1 MRFLI
6 LPLFLALVSVSA
18 QSPTPKK
25 NPPKGKA
32 GMASVKLKGDKT
44 DPRNWPDA
52 SKGSP
57 TPHAPQEEPPA
68 ATRSRPQT
76 ATAPVPGERIVFL
89 GNGLAERDVYF
100 SRLETEFHLR
110 YPNEKLF
117 IRNMGRPGDTPG
129 FRPHPARASQW
140 AFPGAEVFH
149 PELQAHYGK
158 GFFSTPDQW
167 LHHLKADTIV
177 AFFGYNESFGGPER
191 VGNFEAELTAFVKHT
206 LSKAYNGQEAPRLV
220 LVSPIA
226 FENLSAKRDLPDGVR
241 ENANLALYS
250 AAIEKVAKAH
260 GLTFV
265 DLFTPTRELY
275 AKVEQPFTINGFA
288 PTEAGY
294 RELAQILA
302 NGLYGHQSHQ
312 SKADP
317 AKVHAAVKQK
327 DWFWN
332 NDYNLVNGVH
342 SHGQRYN
349 PYGPQNYPDEV
360 RKTREMM
367 ALRDQLIHDL
377 AAGAKTEVAVDDGS
391 THKLPQVPTN
401 FDPKDSKGK
410 MGSIE
415 YKNVEQALASFTMAE
430 GYKVDLF
437 ASEAEFPDLKN
448 PVQLSFDNKGRL
460 WVAVMPAYPH
470 WKPGDPAPNDKL
482 IILEDTDGDGRAD
495 KQTTFADGLHLPI
508 GFEIAPEGVYVSE
521 EPNLVLLIDEDGDDR
536 ADRKELLLHGFDTHD
551 THHAISAYCA
561 DASGAIYMGE
571 GRFLHSQVETPY
583 GPRRCNDGGVWR
595 FDPKSFRLERYA
607 QVDVSNPW
615 GISFNDWEQCHISD
629 GSPGES
635 WWGLPIS
642 AKMPYGIENPKV
654 GQFVPKR
661 SRPTSGAEFVSSRH
675 FPDAHQGAFMICNSI
690 GFLGTSMGM
699 PRDNGAGY
707 EGELI
712 ADLISST
719 DGNFRPVDLEFAPDG
734 SLYLVDWHNALIGH
748 MQHNARDPNRDHDHG
763 RIYRITYPSR
773 PLVQPAKVHGASL
786 PELLENL
793 KLPEYRTRY
802 RTRREL
808 RGRPADEVIP
818 AVKAWAAALDKTD
831 PRYEHHL
838 CEALWATWAQ
848 NRPDVDLVK
857 QCLTGQKHET
867 RAAAASVLRF
877 NPEKIP
883 GATDLLLMAARDAHG
898 RVRLEA
904 IVAASW
910 LDNADGAR
918 IALEALKLPLD
929 KWMGP
934 VTKHILEYTLKDD
947 IEALRQAGQL
957 DLAGNPNAAGW
968 LAGTFKIEDAAPSAE
983 AAAYGPTRKLD
994 PAEAKVYALGKEVF
1008 TRDAHCATCHQP
1020 NGQGIPNI
1028 YPTLSKSDWI
1038 DNDERL
1044 IKIALKGLWG
1054 PIEVNGQHFDPS
1066 KGVPP
1071 MMGFAGLLNDEELA
1085 AVLSYVR
1092 QSFGNDG
1099 AFVSPEKVKQVRAA
1113 TADRVNFYMTD
1124 EILKE
1129 HPLKK

>member
-1 MRFLI
+1 MRLI
-6 LPLFLALVSVSA
+6 HLVSLLLLLAFPSPALLA
-18 QSPTPKK
+18 QAA
-25 NPPKGKA
+25 PKGK
-32 GMASVKLKGDKT
+32 GKGGVKMKGDKS
-44 DPRNWPDA
+44 DPRNWPDS
-52 SKGSP
+52 SKGSAA
-57 TPHAPQEEPPA
+57 PHAPQEEPPA
-68 ATRSRPQT
+68 ATAARPQS
-76 ATAPVPGERIVFL
+76 ATAPESGERIVFL

-110 YPNEKLF
+110 YPNEKLL

-149 PELQAHYGK
+149 PELDMHFGK
-158 GFFSTPDQW
+158 GFFPTPDQW
-167 LHHLKADTIV
+167 LFHLKADTIV
-177 AFFGYNESFGGPER
+177 AFFGYNESFDGPAK
-191 VGNFEAELTAFVKHT
+191 VSNFEAELTAFVKHT
-206 LSKAYNGQEAPRLV
+206 LGKAYNGKASPRLV

-226 FENLSAKRDLPDGVR
+226 FENLSANRDLPNGEK
-241 ENANLALYS
+241 ENANLALYT
-250 AAIEKVAKAH
+250 AGIERVAKAH
-260 GLTFV
+260 GLTFI
-265 DLFTPTRELY
+265 DLFTPTKALY
-275 AKVEQPFTINGFA
+275 SKDRSAFTINGFA

-294 RELAQILA
+294 QEIAVHLA

-327 DWFWN
+327 DWLWN

-367 ALRDQLIHDL
+367 ALRDHLIHDL
-377 AAGAKTEVAVDDGS
+377 SSGQKTDLSVDDS
-391 THKLPQVPTN
+391 TTHPLAPVPTN
-401 FDPKDSKGK
+401 FDPKDGKGK

-415 YKNVEQALASFTMAE
+415 YKNVEQALSSFTMAE

-437 ASEAEFPDLKN
+437 ASESEFPDLKN

-460 WVAVMPAYPH
+460 WVAVMPSYPH

-521 EPNLVLLIDEDGDDR
+521 EPNLILLVDEDGDDK

-561 DASGAIYMGE
+561 DASGAFYMGE

-635 WWGLPIS
+635 WWGLPVS

-675 FPDAHQGAFMICNSI
+675 FPDEHQGAFMICNSI
-690 GFLGTSMGM
+690 GFLGTSMGRV
-699 PRDNGAGY
+699 RDSGSGY

-712 ADLISST
+712 ADLLSST
-719 DGNFRPVDLEFAPDG
+719 DGNFRPVDIEFAPDG
-734 SLYLVDWHNALIGH
+734 SLYVVDWHNALIGH
-748 MQHNARDPNRDHDHG
+748 MQHNARDPSRDHDHG

-773 PLVQPAKVHGASL
+773 PLVQPAKVHDASL

-808 RGRPADEVIP
+808 RGRPANEVIP
-818 AVKAWAAALDKTD
+818 AVIAWAAALDKAD

-848 NRPDVDLVK
+848 NQLDAELLK
-857 QCLTGQKHET
+857 QCLTAQKHEA
-867 RAAAASVLRF
+867 RASAASVLRF
-877 NPEKIP
+877 NPEKIAN
-883 GATDLLLMAARDAHG
+883 ATDLLLMAARDAHG

-934 VTKHILEYTLKDD
+934 VTKHILEHTLKDD
-947 IEALRQAGQL
+947 IAALQAAGQL
-957 DLAGNPNAAGW
+957 DLADNPNAAGY

-983 AAAYGPTRKLD
+983 DAAYGPTRKLSD
-994 PAEAKVYALGKEVF
+994 AEQKTYALGKQVF

-1028 YPTLSKSDWI
+1028 YPTLAKSDWI
-1038 DNDERL
+1038 ENDERL

-1071 MMGFAGLLNDEELA
+1071 MMGFGGLLNDEELA

-1092 QSFGNDG
+1092 QSFGNNG
-1099 AFVSPEKVKQVRAA
+1099 PFITPNQVKQVRAA
-1113 TADRVNFYMTD
+1113 TAERVNFYMTD

-1129 HPLKK
+1129 HPLK

>member
-1 MRFLI
+1 MRPI
-6 LPLFLALVSVSA
+6 LLFLLCLCPLLQA
-18 QSPTPKK
+18 QDAPKA
-25 NPPKGKA
+25 KGKA
-32 GMASVKLKGDKT
+32 KAKQGTASVKMKGDKT
-44 DPRNWPDA
+44 DPKNWPDSSQGA
-52 SKGSP
+52 P
-57 TPHAPQEEPPA
+57 TPHAPQEEPHA
-68 ATRSRPQT
+68 AAAARPQT
-76 ATAPVPGERIVFL
+76 ATAPEPGERIVFI

-110 YPNEKLF
+110 YPNEKLL

-140 AFPGAEVFH
+140 AFPGAEKFH
-149 PELQAHYGK
+149 PGLNLHFGK
-158 GFFSTPDQW
+158 GFFPTPDQW

-177 AFFGYNESFGGPER
+177 AFFGYNESFDGPDH
-191 VGNFEAELTAFVKHT
+191 VDNFEAELTAFVKHT
-206 LSKAYNGQEAPRLV
+206 LSKAYNGKEASRLV

-226 FENLSAKRDLPDGVR
+226 FENLSATRDLPDGEK
-241 ENANLALYS
+241 ENTSLALYS
-250 AAIEKVAKAH
+250 AAIERVAKAH
-260 GLTFV
+260 ELTFI
-265 DLFTPTRELY
+265 DFFTPTKELY
-275 AKVEQPFTINGFA
+275 SKNQSAFTINGFA
-288 PTEAGY
+288 PTEAAY
-294 RELAQILA
+294 QKLAVHLA

-312 SKADP
+312 SQADP

-327 DWFWN
+327 DWLWN

-360 RKTREMM
+360 QKTREMM

-377 AAGAKTEVAVDDGS
+377 ASGKKTDLAVDDS
-391 THKLPQVPTN
+391 ATHPLTPVPTN
-401 FDPKDSKGK
+401 FDPQDSKGK
-410 MGSIE
+410 MGSVE
-415 YKNVEQALASFTMAE
+415 YKNVEQALSSFTMAE

-437 ASEAEFPDLKN
+437 ASESEFPDLKN
-448 PVQLSFDNKGRL
+448 PVQISFDNKGRL
-460 WVAVMPAYPH
+460 WVAVMPSYPH
-470 WKPGDPAPNDKL
+470 WRPGDPAPNDKL

-508 GFEIAPEGVYVSE
+508 GFEFAPEGVYISQ
-521 EPNLVLLIDEDGDDR
+521 EPNLALLVDENQDDR
-536 ADRKELLLHGFDTHD
+536 ADRLELLMHGFDTHD
-551 THHAISAYCA
+551 THHAISAFCA
-561 DASGAIYMGE
+561 DASGAFYMGE

-635 WWGLPIS
+635 WWGLPVS
-642 AKMPYGIENPKV
+642 AKMPYGIEIPKV

-675 FPDAHQGAFMICNSI
+675 FPDEHQGAFMICNSI
-690 GFLGTSMGM
+690 GFLGASMGKIKE
-699 PRDNGAGY
+699 DGAGY
-707 EGELI
+707 TGELI
-712 ADLISST
+712 ADLIASN
-719 DGNFRPVDLEFAPDG
+719 DGNFRPVDIEFAPDG

-773 PLVQPAKVHGASL
+773 PLVEPAKVAGASI

-802 RTRREL
+802 RSRREL
-808 RGRPADEVIP
+808 RGRPASEVIP

-838 CEALWATWAQ
+838 CEALWITWAQ
-848 NRPDVDLVK
+848 NQPDVELLK
-857 QCLTGQKHET
+857 QCLTAQKHET

-877 NPEKIP
+877 NPEKVP
-883 GATDLLLMAARDAHG
+883 NATDLLMMATRDAHG

-918 IALEALKLPLD
+918 IILEALKMPLD

-934 VTKHILEYTLKDD
+934 VTKHILEHTLKDD
-947 IEALRQAGQL
+947 IDALQKSGQL
-957 DLAGNPNAAGW
+957 DLTGNPNAAGW

-983 AAAYGPTRKLD
+983 DAAYGPTRKLSE
-994 PAEAKVYALGKEVF
+994 PEQKIYALGKEVF

-1028 YPTLSKSDWI
+1028 YPTLAKSDWI
-1038 DNDERL
+1038 ENDERL

-1054 PIEVNGQHFDPS
+1054 PIEVNGQHFDPT

-1071 MMGFAGLLNDEELA
+1071 MMGFGGLLSDEELA

-1092 QSFGNDG
+1092 QSFGNDDE
-1099 AFVSPEKVKQVRAA
+1099 FVSPDKVRQVRAA

-1129 HPLKK
+1129 HPLK

>member
-1 MRFLI
+1 MMRFLI
-6 LPLFLALVSVSA
+6 LSLAFALAPLAAETLS
-18 QSPTPKK
+18 PKK
-25 NPPKGKA
+25 NSSRPATAAPGRR
-32 GMASVKLKGDKT
+32 GDKA

-57 TPHAPQEEPPA
+57 TPHAPHEEPPDA
-68 ATRSRPQT
+68 NRSRPQA
-76 ATAPVPGERIVFL
+76 ATAPTPGERMVFL
-89 GNGLAERDVYF
+89 GNGLVERDVYF

-110 YPNEKLF
+110 YPNEKL
-117 IRNMGRPGDTPG
+117 IVRNMGRPGDTPG
-129 FRPHPARASQW
+129 FRPHPARPSQW
-140 AFPGAEVFH
+140 AFPGAEQFH
-149 PELQAHYGK
+149 PDLQMHHGK

-167 LHHLKADTIV
+167 LHHLQADTIV

-191 VGNFEAELTAFVKHT
+191 VATFEAELTAFVKHT
-206 LSKAYNGQEAPRLV
+206 LSKAYNGSEAPRLV

-226 FENLSAKRDLPDGVR
+226 FENLSASRDLPDGVR

-250 AAIEKVAKAH
+250 AAIEKVAKTH

-275 AKVEQPFTINGFA
+275 AKGGPAFTINGFA

-294 RELAQILA
+294 QQLAVLLA
-302 NGLYGHQSHQ
+302 DGLYGHQSHQ

-317 AKVHAAVKQK
+317 AKLHAAVKQK

-377 AAGAKTEVAVDDGS
+377 ASGVKTDLAVDDS
-391 THKLPQVPTN
+391 ATHSLPPVPTN
-401 FDPKDSKGK
+401 FDPADAKGK
-410 MGSIE
+410 MGSVE

-470 WKPGDPAPNDKL
+470 WKPGDPPPNDKL

-561 DASGAIYMGE
+561 DASGAIYLGE

-607 QVDVSNPW
+607 QVDISNPW

-629 GSPGES
+629 ASPGEN
-635 WWGLPIS
+635 WWALPIS
-642 AKMPYGIENPKV
+642 AKMPHGIENPKV
-654 GQFVPKR
+654 DQFVPKR

-675 FPDAHQGAFMICNSI
+675 FPDAHQGAFMIGNSI
-690 GFLGTSMGM
+690 GFLGVSMGM
-699 PRDNGAGY
+699 PRDSGAGY

-712 ADLISST
+712 GDLMASS
-719 DGNFRPVDLEFAPDG
+719 DGNFRPVDIEFAPDG

-773 PLVQPAKVHGASL
+773 PLVQPAKVHGATI

-818 AVKAWAAALDKTD
+818 AVKAWAAALDKAD

-848 NRPDVDLVK
+848 NRPDVDLLR
-857 QCLTGQKHET
+857 QCLTASKHET

-883 GATDLLLMAARDAHG
+883 GATDLLLAAARDPHG

-904 IVAASW
+904 IIAASW

-918 IALEALKLPLD
+918 ILLEALKLPLD

-934 VTKHILEYTLKDD
+934 VTRHILEYTLKDD
-947 IEALRQAGQL
+947 IEALRLAGQL
-957 DLAGNPNAAGW
+957 DLADNPNAAGW
-968 LAGTFKIEDAAPSAE
+968 LAGTFKIEEAAPGAE
-983 AAAYGPTRKLD
+983 AAVYGPTRKLS
-994 PAEAKVYALGKEVF
+994 PAEARVYALGKEVYH
-1008 TRDAHCATCHQP
+1008 RDAHCATCHQSS
-1020 NGQGIPNI
+1020 GQGIPHI
-1028 YPTLSKSDWI
+1028 YPTLAKSDWLH
-1038 DNDERL
+1038 DDERL
-1044 IKIALKGLWG
+1044 IKIVLKGLWG

-1071 MMGFAGLLNDEELA
+1071 MMGFAGLLNDEEVA

-1099 AFVSPEKVKQVRAA
+1099 SLVSPEKVREVRAA
-1113 TADRVNFYMTD
+1113 TAERVNFYLTD
-1124 EILKE
+1124 ELLRE
-1129 HPLKK
+1129 HPLGK